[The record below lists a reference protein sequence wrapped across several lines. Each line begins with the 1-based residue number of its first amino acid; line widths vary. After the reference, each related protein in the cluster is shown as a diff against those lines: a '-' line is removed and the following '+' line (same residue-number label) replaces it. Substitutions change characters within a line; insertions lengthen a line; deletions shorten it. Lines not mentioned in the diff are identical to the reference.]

1 MHLQLQGAYLHFFP
15 DLRAYVERRLERALS
30 RLKEPE
36 PHATVRLSGKTR
48 WTCQVRLAI
57 PGRAP
62 IAARAAAPLPSEA
75 IDGAMERLG
84 PKLLRLLRRSSQ
96 QHFRPGSINREG
108 PPR

>member
-15 DLRAYVERRLERALS
+15 DLRAHIERRLERALS

-48 WTCQVRLAI
+48 WRCQVRLRI
-57 PGRAP
+57 PGRAE
-62 IAARAAAPLPSEA
+62 IATQGAAPLPSDA
-75 IDGAMERLG
+75 IDAAVEQLG

-96 QHFRPGSINREG
+96 QHFRSRSINKEG